1 MSVFERLTELNLPD
15 DTTVTMSYSE
25 GTDVFVHNETAV
37 DTAISE
43 TDVINQ
49 FASLVITPGFQAE
62 VSYVGNV
69 MDTIRNEG
77 YLDDYERGSFT
88 FEDYVTEVLAEN
100 FYDQEFIESSVE
112 QYDYKRGFCTLQTT
126 VTAPLANFLESK
138 PFVSGWTVSVRT
150 PNGTLTFDDQKK
162 AALRFIV
169 G

>member
-43 TDVINQ
+43 TDVISQ

-100 FYDQEFIESSVE
+100 FYDQEFIELS
-112 QYDYKRGFCTLQTT
+112 L
-126 VTAPLANFLESK
+126 
-138 PFVSGWTVSVRT
+138 
-150 PNGTLTFDDQKK
+150 
-162 AALRFIV
+162 IHI
-169 G
+169 